1 MSDDCGICCSPFT
14 KTTRKMI
21 ECNNCHYKACSK
33 CVQHYVLQTH
43 TEVKCMNCNVAWS
56 MNFLFENFSRKFCM
70 DYRHHRREILWNKQ
84 LYHLPIISEYLECLK
99 EVDQLQGR
107 LQELLTRITYKKNE
121 YDVLKKK
128 KNKKDM
134 ETKEKL
140 TEEIQLLCR
149 DFREIEALVEHSSWR
164 RLQIRED
171 FCGGKVQQVRRGSNR
186 PCITEDC
193 KGFVNQAGECPICNK
208 TLCIDCNVPKVGEE
222 HECKQD
228 DIDTFQEIS
237 KNTRPCPKCNIRIHK
252 ISGCDQMWCVGCN
265 TAFSWKRGTIET
277 GRIHNPHYFDWLFS
291 GGNERNE
298 NLEDNDICNEDQLPH
313 PTNLRNYLNDT
324 PLLQIMK
331 RTEVKNLY
339 MKLQHFISID
349 LRKYELMEMETKP
362 KEFKYLIS
370 FVQGDQKVPK
380 NFESF
385 EMKKNLNAEFYTI
398 LNNYKRNQI
407 HLFRALFN
415 KSIAYNDFRQQ
426 YYGNKTIYTECI
438 SNFNTFFKKKYTI
451 NL

>member
-1 MSDDCGICCSPFT
+1 
-14 KTTRKMI
+14 
-21 ECNNCHYKACSK
+21 
-33 CVQHYVLQTH
+33 
-43 TEVKCMNCNVAWS
+43 
-56 MNFLFENFSRKFCM
+56 M

-107 LQELLTRITYKKNE
+107 LQELLTMITYKRNE

-134 ETKEKL
+134 KKKEEL
-140 TEEIQLLCR
+140 TEEIQALCR
-149 DFREIEALVEHSSWR
+149 DFRGIEALVERSSR
-164 RLQIRED
+164 RRIQIRED

-228 DIDTFQEIS
+228 DIETFKEIS

-265 TAFSWKRGTIET
+265 TAFSWTRGTIET
-277 GRIHNPHYFDWLFS
+277 GRVHNPHYFDWLFS
-291 GGNERNE
+291 GGNERNQNME
-298 NLEDNDICNEDQLPH
+298 ENDICNEDQLPH
-313 PTNLRNYLNDT
+313 PTNLRNYLNDI
-324 PLLQIMK
+324 PLLPINHK
-331 RTEVKNLY
+331 TEVQDLY

-349 LRKYELMEMETKP
+349 LRKYEVMEMETKP
-362 KEFKYLIS
+362 KEFKYLLS
-370 FVQGDQKVPK
+370 FVQGDQNVPK

-407 HLFRALFN
+407 HLFRALLN
-415 KSIAYNDFRQQ
+415 KSITYYDFRQQ
-426 YYGNKTIYTECI
+426 YSGNKTIYTECI